1 MNLEKPSESLYEI
14 LEHIVNQKIDNFTN
28 NKNALT

>member
-1 MNLEKPSESLYEI
+1 MDKEKPSESLLGI
-14 LEHIVNQKIDNFTN
+14 LDHIANQKIDNFTN